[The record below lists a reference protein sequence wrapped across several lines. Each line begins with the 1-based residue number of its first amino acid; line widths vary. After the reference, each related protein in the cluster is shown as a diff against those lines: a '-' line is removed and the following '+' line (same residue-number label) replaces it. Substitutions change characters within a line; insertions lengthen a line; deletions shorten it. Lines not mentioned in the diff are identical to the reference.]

1 MNQVEEIKNK
11 LDIVDIVGTYVSLK
25 KAGSNFK
32 GLCPFHHEKSG
43 SFMVNP
49 ERQIF
54 KCFGCGQAGDV
65 VTFIQEIEQLEFVD
79 ALRLL
84 AERAGLPFEEF
95 KRRQPASTNLQGTGN
110 QDSSTIP
117 EPGSALD
124 SAPSPKLISYQINKL
139 AVNLFHKILISHPA
153 AAAARSYLA
162 KRRVTPD
169 TIAKWQI
176 GYAPPRANLTKF
188 FTDRGFTTTQL
199 TQAGRPE
206 RFFNRIMFPI
216 TDTLGQP
223 IAFTGRILG
232 EGEPKYLNTGETHLF
247 HKSRTLFGLAQARKA
262 IKAEQSV
269 IVTEGQMDVILSH
282 QAGVEHVVASSGTAL
297 TSDHLRILARYD
309 AKIIFAFDADGAGTK
324 ATQKAIGLAIELDL
338 SPAVIPLPAP
348 YKDIGE
354 VVEADPKLWAELAKS
369 PQPALEW
376 EIDQALAPYI
386 VNGVARHLTAD
397 EKKLVAKTLLPRLR
411 QIPNM
416 IERAHYLDRLASRLE
431 IAEAV
436 LRQELE
442 RRQPAADQSSRQFK
456 AQNYG
461 QGSTQ
466 PGQSQSGQ
474 SQTRQSP
481 TSQSQSGQSQSGQ
494 SQLTNNRSTSQ
505 KLSINETIY
514 GLMELNPGLRQ
525 MEPDLF
531 KSLNQS
537 YNGSKADLIFRLK
550 LRYPALSEA
559 EAKAEFVLLVSR
571 YRAKRQEQRQAEYAT
586 KIQQAE
592 AQGDIAAVKGLLAEF
607 QNLLKAD

>member
-1 MNQVEEIKNK
+1 MNQVETIKNK

-65 VTFIQEIEQLEFVD
+65 VTFIQEIEQLEFLD

-84 AERAGLPFEEF
+84 AERAGVPFEEP
-95 KRRQPASTNLQGTGN
+95 KRRHNTQVGTPNSTTDTEAETQ
-110 QDSSTIP
+110 I
-117 EPGSALD
+117 EAV
-124 SAPSPKLISYQINKL
+124 SPKVKSYQINKL
-139 AVNLFHKILISHPA
+139 AVSLFHKILISHPA
-153 AAAARSYLA
+153 AAAARDYLA

-188 FTDRGFTTTQL
+188 FTDRGFTTTEL

-262 IKAEQSV
+262 IKAEQAV
-269 IVTEGQMDVILSH
+269 IITEGQMDVILSH
-282 QAGVEHVVASSGTAL
+282 QAGVEHVVAASGTAL
-297 TSDHLRILARYD
+297 TADHLRVLARYD
-309 AKIIFAFDADGAGTK
+309 AKLIFAFDADGAGTK

-354 VVEADPKLWAELAKS
+354 VVEADPQLWAKLAQS

-436 LRQELE
+436 LRHELE
-442 RRQPAADQSSRQFK
+442 RPQASSVYGSVAHTNQSGSVQSS
-456 AQNYG
+456 AN
-461 QGSTQ
+461 
-466 PGQSQSGQ
+466 QSQA
-474 SQTRQSP
+474 
-481 TSQSQSGQSQSGQ
+481 
-494 SQLTNNRSTSQ
+494 RSTSPQ
-505 KLSINETIY
+505 ARAALSSHKLSIEESIL
-514 GLMELNPGLRQ
+514 GFLELNPSLQ
-525 MEPDLF
+525 QLEPDLF
-531 KSLNQS
+531 KTLNQS
-537 YNGSKADLIFRLK
+537 YNGVKADLIFRLK

-559 EAKAEFVLLVSR
+559 EAKAEFVLLVTR

-592 AQGDIAAVKGLLAEF
+592 AQGDIAAVKSLLAEF